1 MSRAPNKK
9 RIEELSE
16 KWLNGTITEAEQQ
29 EYDLWYDSIQDHEVI
44 DLSESDLAQVES
56 RIYQSIQERE
66 GFDIRP
72 VKVKRVRLLKRI
84 ALVAASIG
92 LFSIA
97 ASQFYSL
104 RSKQEKDNQALLY
117 SEITPG
123 RDRAT
128 LSLDNGS
135 VFDLD
140 SLGKGEIFQQSGIRI
155 EKNEKGE
162 LIYSVLDSSDEPT
175 EILTN
180 TISTPKGGQYRI
192 SLPDGSQVWLNAASR
207 LTFPT
212 VFTGES
218 RRVELVGEAYF
229 EVARNKKLP
238 FRVITPKEEVEVLG
252 THFNV
257 NSYNEEESSTVAL
270 LEGKVKVSL
279 PSLEFKVLNPGEQ
292 TIVKG
297 ESLEVHPVDLSEA
310 IAWKNGEFMFH
321 NESMKSVMQKIARW
335 YDVEVILKPE
345 LENISIWGSVSK
357 YENIKEVLKIIEM
370 TGSVHFNIEE
380 RRIYVMK

>member
-29 EYDLWYDSIQDHEVI
+29 EYDLWYDSIQDHEV
-44 DLSESDLAQVES
+44 DGLSESDLAQVES

-66 GFDIRP
+66 GFDNKP
-72 VKVKRVRLLKRI
+72 VKVKMVRLLKRI

-97 ASQFYSL
+97 ASQFYSM
-104 RSKQEKDNQALLY
+104 RSQLEKENQALLY

-162 LIYSVLDSSDEPT
+162 LIYSVLGSSDEPT

-229 EVARNKKLP
+229 EVAQNKKLP

-257 NSYNEEESSTVAL
+257 NSYRDVESSMVAL

-279 PSLEFKVLNPGEQ
+279 SSSEFKVLKPGEQ

-297 ESLEVHPVDLSEA
+297 GAVEVFPVDLSEA
-310 IAWKNGEFMFH
+310 VAWKNGEFMFH

-335 YDVEVILKPE
+335 YDVEVVVASE

-357 YENIKEVLKIIEM
+357 YEDIREVLKIIEM
-370 TGSVHFNIEE
+370 TGSVHFNIEG
-380 RRIYVMK
+380 RRIHVMK

>member
-29 EYDLWYDSIQDHEVI
+29 EYDLWYDSIQDHEV
-44 DLSESDLAQVES
+44 DGLSESDLAQVES

-66 GFDIRP
+66 GFDNKP
-72 VKVKRVRLLKRI
+72 VKVKMVRLLKRI
-84 ALVAASIG
+84 ALIAASIG

-97 ASQFYSL
+97 ASQFYSM
-104 RSKQEKDNQALLY
+104 RSQQKNEDQTLLY
-117 SEITPG
+117 SAITPG

-162 LIYSVLDSSDEPT
+162 LIYSVLGSSDEPT

-229 EVARNKKLP
+229 EVAQNKKLP
-238 FRVITPKEEVEVLG
+238 FTVITPKEEVEVLG

-257 NSYNEEESSTVAL
+257 NSYRDEESSMVAL

-279 PSLEFKVLNPGEQ
+279 SSSEFKVLKPGEQ

-297 ESLEVHPVDLSEA
+297 GAVEVFPVDLSEA
-310 IAWKNGEFMFH
+310 VAWKNGEFMFH

-335 YDVEVILKPE
+335 YDVEVVVASE

-357 YENIKEVLKIIEM
+357 YENISEVLKIIEM
-370 TGSVHFNIEE
+370 TGSVHFNIEG
-380 RRIYVMK
+380 RRIHVMK